1 MDRFYARCVT
11 TTGNPALADI
21 LDRQAARTE
30 GEQLLNA
37 IVDFG
42 VYVPADANGSVMFVG
57 MEGSGPSLPGY
68 TSEECCR
75 ERLPQAAG
83 AVHCDVARLLDI
95 ERQTKVATLSVFST
109 GGYAG
114 VPLSLLHQVLQE
126 RGQPLSGDRSLT
138 LVRSTHPRAVAL
150 RDALRDRLLDFPGV
164 HAVWIAQARWNET
177 GVEQLM
183 VHMAVGAEA
192 PEGSSDRL
200 MKSLLADLPAH
211 GDADPAIALRVL
223 DPVAEADEISRL
235 DTMGL
240 DTVRVDQSTRR
251 VEVISQEYDQK

>member
-1 MDRFYARCVT
+1 MT
-11 TTGNPALADI
+11 STGNHALADI

-42 VYVPADANGSVMFVG
+42 VYIPVDANGSVMFVG

-95 ERQTKVATLSVFST
+95 EGQTKVATLSVFSP

-114 VPLSLLHQVLQE
+114 VPMSLVHQILE
-126 RGQPLSGDRSLT
+126 RRGQRLPEDRTVTLSRSA
-138 LVRSTHPRAVAL
+138 HPRAVAL
-150 RDALRDRLLDFPGV
+150 RDALRDRLLDFPEI
-164 HAVWIAQARWNET
+164 HAVWIAHARWNET
-177 GVEQLM
+177 GTEQLM
-183 VHMAVGAEA
+183 LHMAVGSEA
-192 PEGSSDRL
+192 PEGIADRL
-200 MKSLLADLPAH
+200 MRSLLKDQPETGAEE
-211 GDADPAIALRVL
+211 PAIALRVL
-223 DPVAEADEISRL
+223 DPVAEAEAIRQL
-235 DTMGL
+235 ETLGL
-240 DTVRVDQSTRR
+240 DTVRVDHATRR
-251 VEVISQEYDQK
+251 TEVISTEYDQRPE

>member
-1 MDRFYARCVT
+1 MT
-11 TTGNPALADI
+11 STGNQALADI

-42 VYVPADANGSVMFVG
+42 VYVPVDANGSVMFVG

-83 AVHCDVARLLDI
+83 AVHCDAARLLDI
-95 ERQTKVATLSVFST
+95 EQQTKVATLSVFSP

-114 VPLSLLHQVLQE
+114 VPMELLHQILQQ
-126 RGQPLSGDRSLT
+126 RGQRLPEDRTLT
-138 LVRSTHPRAVAL
+138 LRWSTHPRAVAL

-164 HAVWIAQARWNET
+164 HAVWIGHARWHET

-192 PEGSSDRL
+192 PEGSADRL
-200 MKSLLADLPAH
+200 MKSLLAQLPAS
-211 GDADPAIALRVL
+211 GDADDADLAIALRVL
-223 DPVAEADEISRL
+223 DPVAEADAISQL
-235 DTMGL
+235 DAMGL

-251 VEVISQEYDQK
+251 VEVISQEYDRG